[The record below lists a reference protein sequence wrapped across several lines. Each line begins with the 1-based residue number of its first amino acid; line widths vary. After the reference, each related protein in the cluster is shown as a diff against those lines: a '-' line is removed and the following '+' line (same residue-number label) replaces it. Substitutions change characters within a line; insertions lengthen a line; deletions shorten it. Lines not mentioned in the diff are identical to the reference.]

1 VTYSHDTLRI
11 DADDYIFKPCSKA
24 KLWKRVAN
32 CLERLE
38 LKRSIASVE
47 LDIDGTDEA
56 VLKNLRIMLGKIQSP
71 VFQMR
76 EIVKQIKW
84 SSSLKTDYR
93 VAIKLRELDKIV
105 TRLNDVL
112 AELRG
117 KIAEAGVDLSIEEKT
132 PDWREDVI
140 NPILGNFPH

>member
-1 VTYSHDTLRI
+1 
-11 DADDYIFKPCSKA
+11 
-24 KLWKRVAN
+24 
-32 CLERLE
+32 
-38 LKRSIASVE
+38 
-47 LDIDGTDEA
+47 
-56 VLKNLRIMLGKIQSP
+56 
-71 VFQMR
+71 MR